1 MSTCKEPGAAKPG
14 PLADAIR
21 AVFATTATAADLE
34 QVLAACARMESGQ
47 PYPSTDLAAL
57 TALFNDIDPPAA
69 GQDFHQLLAEVGEK
83 VLAHTPVLSHPMYLG
98 HMTQALPWFSPLIE
112 ALTARINQNQ
122 VKVETAFAST
132 LVERQTIG
140 WLHRLVYRNSAPF
153 YQEHLAPHALPLGN
167 MVSGGTMGNL
177 TALAAALETA
187 LPGAREDGLVHAL
200 HMHGFKGAAVVGST
214 RMHYSLKKA
223 MSTLGLGAKALHLIP
238 VDRNNQISLE
248 AARVRVA
255 ELQAAD
261 IKIVAVVGVAGA
273 TETGSVD
280 PLAALA
286 DLAADAGCW
295 FHVDAAWGGALLLS
309 DAHREVLAGIE
320 RADSVVL
327 DGHKLFF
334 VPMAQ
339 GALVVRNPAALSA
352 LHHNAN
358 YILRAQSGDLGQTSL
373 EGSRRFDALKLWATI
388 KLLGTDMYEAM
399 FHQAGALAQAMCG
412 LIEGHPDFELIT
424 SSDTFIL
431 TYRYVP
437 APTRRQL
444 VAALAIGDAQALAI
458 LQAQL
463 NDLNARL
470 QEALKHT
477 GAAFTSRTVLESTRY
492 PGPTVVL
499 RLVLTNML
507 ATPAHLASLL
517 EMQATLGATLGA
529 TLAPAS

>member
-1 MSTCKEPGAAKPG
+1 MSTCNEPGAPT
-14 PLADAIR
+14 PRPFTDAIR
-21 AVFATTATAADLE
+21 TVFATSATTADLE
-34 QVLAACARMESGQ
+34 TVLAACARMEGGQ
-47 PYPSTDLAAL
+47 PYPSTGLASL
-57 TALFNDIDPPAA
+57 TALFNQVDPPAA
-69 GQDFHQLLAEVGEK
+69 GQGFDQLLAEISEK
-83 VLAHTPVLSHPMYLG
+83 ILAHTPLLSHPLYLG

-140 WLHRLVYRNSAPF
+140 WLHRLVYRNSAAF
-153 YQEHLAPHALPLGN
+153 YQQHVAPHALPLGN
-167 MVSGGTMGNL
+167 MVSGGTIGNL
-177 TALAAALETA
+177 TALATALETA
-187 LPGAREDGLVHAL
+187 LPGAREEGLVHAL
-200 HMHGFKGAAVVGST
+200 QLHGFKGAAVVGSA

-223 MSTLGLGAKALHLIP
+223 LATLGLGAKALHLIA
-238 VDRNNQISLE
+238 VDRDNRISLE
-248 AARVRVA
+248 AARLRVA
-255 ELQAAD
+255 ELQSAS
-261 IKIVAVVGVAGA
+261 IKVVAVVGVAGA

-286 DLAADAGCW
+286 DLAAAAGSW

-309 DAHREVLAGIE
+309 NAHRHVLAGIE

-388 KLLGTDMYEAM
+388 KLLGTDMYAAM
-399 FHQAGALAQAMCG
+399 FQQADALVQAMRC
-412 LIEGHPDFELIT
+412 LIEDHPDFELIT

-437 APTRRQL
+437 APIRQQL
-444 VAALAIGDAQALAI
+444 AAALATGDAPALAS
-458 LQAQL
+458 LQATL
-463 NDLNARL
+463 NDLNAAL
-470 QEALKHT
+470 QEALKQT

-492 PGPTVVL
+492 PGSTVVL

-517 EMQATLGATLGA
+517 QMQATLGA
-529 TLAPAS
+529 TLAPAP